1 MKRYAL
7 SLCIAAFTV
16 FLYLIRPELGRE
28 AALKSASAMVDML
41 RVVPPVFLLLGLFDV
56 WVPRQTIIRLMGERS
71 GALGTI
77 LSITL
82 GAAAAGPLYAA
93 FPVAAAMAK
102 KGAKFANIAV
112 FLGAW
117 STLKIPMFL
126 FETSS
131 LGAVFSVSRWLI
143 NVPGII
149 VIGYLLEKFLGPED
163 KNKIYSYEGEHLNQA

>member
-1 MKRYAL
+1 MKRYAFI
-7 SLCIAAFTV
+7 LCVAV
-16 FLYLIRPELGRE
+16 FCILLYLIRPELGQE
-28 AALKSASAMVDML
+28 AALKSASATAEML

-56 WVPRQTIIRLMGERS
+56 WVPRQTIIRLMGKRS
-71 GALGTI
+71 GALGII

-102 KGAKFANIAV
+102 KGARFSNIAV

-131 LGAVFSVSRWLI
+131 LGALFSVSRWLI
-143 NVPGII
+143 NVSGII
-149 VIGYLLEKFLGPED
+149 VIGCLLERLLGPED
-163 KNKIYSYEGEHLNQA
+163 KTRIYSYEGKGLDQA